1 MLETQAELIIE
12 YFWSK
17 GPIALIDKEKDK
29 AAVLEILVSQWENLI
44 AE

>member
-17 GPIALIDKEKDK
+17 GLGSGDKEKDK

-44 AE
+44 GE